1 MKAVYNI
8 VVIEQ
13 VTQRV
18 GYEVTGVESQ
28 EEAVAAYQAGQATET
43 DRTHLFTDRSAVEG
57 V

>member
-18 GYEVTGVESQ
+18 GYEVAGVESR
-28 EEAVAAYQAGQATET
+28 EEAIAAYQAGKATET
-43 DRTHLFTDRSAVEG
+43 CRMHLSTDRSEVEG